1 MEKIDIDIIATNN
14 GDLKILENHTCIAIN
29 KLRLTARVT
38 CIFDSDEIQRL
49 KLIST
54 PALLINGEVVSQGK
68 MISSKQIQS
77 ILKDFID
84 LR

>member
-1 MEKIDIDIIATNN
+1 MNKISIDILGTNN
-14 GDLKILENHTCIAIN
+14 GDLKMLENHIYIAIN

-49 KLIST
+49 KFFST

-77 ILKDFID
+77 ILKDLIY